1 MGEEDDENKLD
12 MESVDIATPDEDG
25 KPSRSIL
32 RTDGMSDPN
41 VDHQHVRLEVISEKD
56 TVSEKGKLLNYADIC
71 LQIILCCTIIL

>member
-56 TVSEKGKLLNYADIC
+56 TVSEKGNYWIMLISVCRLYYAV
-71 LQIILCCTIIL
+71 L